1 MTVVTSSKLQER
13 GYLQWSL
20 KRPHS
25 PLCLGVS
32 GCMVP
37 SGHQGAEALRR
48 GRYLRLGEQG
58 PAASRGRPQRR
69 RAAGRGQGRK
79 RDSPW

>member
-1 MTVVTSSKLQER
+1 
-13 GYLQWSL
+13 
-20 KRPHS
+20 
-25 PLCLGVS
+25 
-32 GCMVP
+32 MVP